1 MNNNSEKN
9 IHWFPGHMKKASNQ
23 IKEKLKLVD
32 FVICLLDAR
41 SPYSTFNKYLLNIV
55 ENKAKLFIL
64 NKEDLADDSVTKLWI
79 EKLNKDGN
87 KCISLSL
94 ENKLAKAKLMNAI
107 NEFIKIKQEKMALKG
122 IKKCK
127 TRAMVIGIPNVGK
140 STFINYLLD
149 KKQMKA
155 ANTPGFTKSISW
167 AKVNDSFEIMDTP
180 GILEPKFEN
189 KINGINLALIGSIK
203 ENILPSNE
211 LVEYAL
217 DFLRKNYEKELGN
230 RYKIEN
236 INEINNE
243 QFFELL
249 AKNRGFLLTKN
260 NLDIEKAQYIFL
272 NEFKNG
278 IIAKFTLERP

>member
-9 IHWFPGHMKKASNQ
+9 IHWFPGHMKKASDQ
-23 IKEKLKLVD
+23 IKDKLKLVD

-41 SPYSTFNKYLLNIV
+41 SPYSTFNKYLLKIV
-55 ENKAKLFIL
+55 ENKPKLFIL
-64 NKEDLADDSVTKLWI
+64 NKEDLADDSVTSLWI
-79 EKLNKDGN
+79 NKLNTEGN

-94 ENKLAKAKLMNAI
+94 DNKNNKNKLMNAI
-107 NEFIKIKQEKMALKG
+107 NDFIKLKQEKMALKG
-122 IKKCK
+122 IKKSKC
-127 TRAMVIGIPNVGK
+127 RAMVIGIPNVGK

-155 ANTPGFTKSISW
+155 ANIPGFTKSISW
-167 AKVNDSFEIMDTP
+167 AKVNEYFEIMDTP

-203 ENILPSNE
+203 ENILPINE
-211 LVEYAL
+211 LSYFAL
-217 DFLRKNYEKELGN
+217 DFLRLNYKKEVEN

-236 INEINNE
+236 ISIISNEE
-243 QFFELL
+243 FFKIV
-249 AKNRGFLLTKN
+249 AKNRGFLLTGN
-260 NLDIEKAQYIFL
+260 SLDVEKAEYIFL

-278 IIAKFTLERP
+278 IITKFTLERP